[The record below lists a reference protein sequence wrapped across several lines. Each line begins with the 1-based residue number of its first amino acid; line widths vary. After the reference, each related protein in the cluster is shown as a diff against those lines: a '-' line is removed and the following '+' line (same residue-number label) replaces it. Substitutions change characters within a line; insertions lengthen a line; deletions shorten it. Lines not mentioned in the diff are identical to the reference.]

1 MFANAELSKD
11 FTLLNQQSKTLVRDL
26 LEVVNVPFIP
36 TEVEATPSGNFRGF
50 DLGKSYLIERGT
62 IAVRY
67 RGRSLYV
74 LEQGDILLPDIAG
87 DSLQDA
93 TVSYGSE
100 SGATLQGYP
109 GIEFMRR
116 VLSDPEA
123 MKLWTRLLITQV
135 GLSARVT
142 AGAAQAQVKVTPG
155 FQVYQPG
162 DVIIHQGDT
171 ADFVFNLSSGLAE
184 VVVDE
189 VTVGTITDGEIFGA
203 MAALT
208 HRPRS
213 ATVRAKTECSVV
225 KVPESQFTDMIST
238 NPKTIHALMID
249 MANAIVNLNEQ
260 LVSER
265 AKNAPEE

>member
-50 DLGKSYLIERGT
+50 DLGKIYVIERGT

-123 MKLWTRLLITQV
+123 MKLWMRLLITQV

-189 VTVGTITDGEIFGA
+189 VTVGTITDGEIF
-203 MAALT
+203 
-208 HRPRS
+208 
-213 ATVRAKTECSVV
+213 
-225 KVPESQFTDMIST
+225 
-238 NPKTIHALMID
+238 
-249 MANAIVNLNEQ
+249 
-260 LVSER
+260 
-265 AKNAPEE
+265 